1 MSNEK
6 AISEVVAKGVQ
17 TVDMATITEYLDS
30 TGLTKSLLPKEKSM
44 FINIAQSYGL
54 NPFKREIYCTAYG
67 EGQYRQCAIVT
78 GYEVY
83 LKRAERTKLLDGW
96 EVESNG
102 SLKNGDLSSTV
113 IIYRKDWSRPFK
125 HTVFYEECV
134 NKNKNGEPNA
144 IWKKQPIFMTKKV
157 AIAQGFR
164 LCFSDEFNGMPYTND
179 ELGIEE
185 KALVVERNITPKE
198 VITNEEIKSE
208 NVIAP
213 NNEDKQPSDAYLA
226 LEKLVDDYDLK
237 LQGDPYKLATD
248 CLKNPDSTDD
258 DYKFMY
264 DRCVTYLRKKNVK
277 I

>member
-113 IIYRKDWSRPFK
+113 IIYRKVTLLSR
-125 HTVFYEECV
+125 
-134 NKNKNGEPNA
+134 
-144 IWKKQPIFMTKKV
+144 
-157 AIAQGFR
+157 
-164 LCFSDEFNGMPYTND
+164 
-179 ELGIEE
+179 
-185 KALVVERNITPKE
+185 VE
-198 VITNEEIKSE
+198 
-208 NVIAP
+208 
-213 NNEDKQPSDAYLA
+213 
-226 LEKLVDDYDLK
+226 
-237 LQGDPYKLATD
+237 
-248 CLKNPDSTDD
+248 
-258 DYKFMY
+258 
-264 DRCVTYLRKKNVK
+264 
-277 I
+277 